1 MKNKHVRTAGLLIA
15 GALAVVAASCGS
27 SATTKSATPASS
39 AASTPATTA
48 AATAT
53 TAASSSTGSTA
64 PAASTAGSTA
74 VSSATTAATTGAAG
88 APITLAVNPWTG
100 SAVNANIAK
109 VILESKLNTKVTL
122 QAIDENATWPGMDS
136 GDIDAVLEVWPSG
149 HAADVA
155 TYITEKKSVA
165 DIGLLG
171 PNAKIGWYVPTAM
184 LKTHPE
190 LATWEGFKSKDTAKV
205 FATAE
210 SGDLGQF
217 LMGDP
222 SYVSYDEQIIKN
234 LNLPLK
240 FVVAGSEAALITAIQ
255 QAVKDNTPLLMQFW
269 QPHWLQSQVAL
280 TQVKLPDVTDA
291 CLASAKAAD
300 GKFACDYPVD
310 HLFKAA
316 SVKLQTK
323 NPAAWKFLAKISLT
337 TDQQNAIA
345 AMIDGKG
352 KQGMTPADAATAWV
366 AANPD
371 VVAGWLS

>member
-1 MKNKHVRTAGLLIA
+1 MTNGTRTGEIMKNTHVRTVGLLIV

-27 SATTKSATPASS
+27 TASTKSATSAAGTATTVASASS
-39 AASTPATTA
+39 A
-48 AATAT
+48 
-53 TAASSSTGSTA
+53 GSTA
-64 PAASTAGSTA
+64 PAASTGASTPA
-74 VSSATTAATTGAAG
+74 ASATTAAPTGAAG

-136 GDIDAVLEVWPSG
+136 GAIDAVLEVWPSG
-149 HAADVA
+149 HTADVA
-155 TYITEKKSVA
+155 TYIDEKKSVA

-190 LATWEGFKSKDTAKV
+190 LATWEGFKSKDTSKL

-300 GKFACDYPVD
+300 GKYACDYPVD

-323 NPAAWKFLAKISLT
+323 NPAAWKFLSKISLT

-352 KQGMTPADAATAWV
+352 KQGMTPADAAAAWV

-371 VVAGWLS
+371 IVAGWLS